1 MTKTVRAMAQA
12 LVVAHLLGEVDA
24 LPVYTATVDYGDMA
38 EVKAEGTGKIGI
50 SCGLY
55 MRGVKGAA
63 SSFFAADFFSTWDT
77 AANLATEVAKSN
89 ICLK

>member
-24 LPVYTATVDYGDMA
+24 LPVYTATVDYGDSA
-38 EVKAEGTGKIGI
+38 AVKTAGTGTAGI

-55 MRGVKGAA
+55 MRGVKGKA

-89 ICLK
+89 ICSK